1 MFIREMVRVK
11 SGQAYPRSAPGRLR
25 SLASTPTAVD
35 LSLAGNGTGLLD
47 VWIPGAAKPAGSW
60 TGLRGATV
68 TAQPG
73 GGWRLAGTAAGAYP
87 LSVR

>member
-1 MFIREMVRVK
+1 VN
-11 SGQAYPRSAPGRLR
+11 
-25 SLASTPTAVD
+25 
-35 LSLAGNGTGLLD
+35 LSLAGNGTGVLD

-60 TGLRGATV
+60 TGLRDVTL

-73 GGWRLAGTAAGAYP
+73 SGWRLAGTAGGRYT